1 MLILMSAL
9 RSVGQQRALALAQL
23 NVKTAVMVVWHTR
36 ALVMFAS
43 NSTDSGNES
52 CSLLGAMPLLGATQR
67 EIKKKKKNSV
77 PSKLVY
83 LTSGTLACEDGHTVN
98 GFPDGANELMF
109 AVKRTKASQV
119 LKRAQQYRA
128 EKFQ

>member
-1 MLILMSAL
+1 MDSSRVLILMSAL

-23 NVKTAVMVVWHTR
+23 NAETAVMVVWHTR

-67 EIKKKKKNSV
+67 ETQKKKKNQRSF
-77 PSKLVY
+77 K
-83 LTSGTLACEDGHTVN
+83 ACLPNFRNSCV
-98 GFPDGANELMF
+98 
-109 AVKRTKASQV
+109 
-119 LKRAQQYRA
+119 
-128 EKFQ
+128 